1 MITPRRIRPGGALLV
16 LAAAGALSL
25 APGCGSDGPAGGAD
39 DPAVR
44 PPAPVEVARVEVRSI
59 TRRRTISGTLEA
71 SAEVLVAPRV
81 PGQVERL
88 LVDIGDAITDGE
100 VVARL
105 DDDEWRQAVA
115 RAEADLSVA
124 DANHAEAEAA
134 NEIAQDALE
143 RAKALF
149 DDGVT
154 SQGEYDQA
162 RTRAL
167 ERSSR
172 TAVTGAEVERAR
184 AALDTAELRLS
195 RAEVVARWNEA
206 RGAVAGPADDG
217 PRGEATRLVAERFVD
232 EGAFVNAGQALVRVV
247 DLAPVIAV
255 VFVAERD
262 FSGLEI
268 GQAADLTTDA
278 YPGETFTGRV
288 VRIAPVFSSSTRQ
301 VRVELAVE
309 NPGLRLRPGMFVRAT
324 LELEARERAT
334 VVPYAALL
342 KRDGGTGVFVL
353 SADGTAAVWRPV
365 TAGIREG
372 GDLEVVGE
380 GIAGARVVTL
390 GQELLDDGSPVRV
403 TEGPA
408 AETAAVT
415 R

>member
-1 MITPRRIRPGGALLV
+1 VKAQALI
-16 LAAAGALSL
+16 LAAALAL
-25 APGCGSDGPAGGAD
+25 PGCGGGEPSGAAD
-39 DPAVR
+39 DPAAR
-44 PPAPVEVARVEVRSI
+44 PPAPVEVARAEVRSI

-88 LVDIGDAITDGE
+88 LVDIGDTVEDGE

-124 DANHAEAEAA
+124 EANDAEAEAA
-134 NEIAQDALE
+134 NEIAQDALA
-143 RAKALF
+143 RAKALY

-184 AALDTAELRLS
+184 AALDTAQLRLS
-195 RAEVVARWNEA
+195 RAEVMARWNQAAPA
-206 RGAVAGPADDG
+206 RVGSDGDG
-217 PRGEATRLVAERFVD
+217 PQGASERLVAERFVD
-232 EGAFVNAGQALVRVV
+232 DGAFVDAGQPLVRVV
-247 DLAPVIAV
+247 DLTPVIAV

-262 FSGLEI
+262 FSGLAI

-278 YPGETFTGRV
+278 YPGETFAGRV

-309 NPGLRLRPGMFVRAT
+309 NPELRLRPGMFVRTT
-324 LELEARERAT
+324 LELEAREDAT

-353 SADGTAAVWRPV
+353 SADGQAAVWRPV
-365 TAGIREG
+365 TAGIRDG

-380 GIAGARVVTL
+380 GVAGARVVTL

-408 AETAAVT
+408 ADPAAVT